1 MGNAYRKNE
10 KYEDM
15 LIRLK
20 NRSQGINI
28 SSRDV
33 PATVHFIVNDKEKV
47 VGTID
52 IRHTLN
58 DNYFARLGHVAYYI
72 KLEERNKCYATE
84 ALKLA
89 LEKLENE
96 YKVTKV
102 LITCLKT
109 NIASRKVIEANG
121 GVFEKEF
128 YDEITNNYIERF
140 WIITNSKQ

>member
-1 MGNAYRKNE
+1 
-10 KYEDM
+10 M
-15 LIRLK
+15 LTRLK

-58 DNYFARLGHVAYYI
+58 DNY
-72 KLEERNKCYATE
+72 
-84 ALKLA
+84 
-89 LEKLENE
+89 
-96 YKVTKV
+96 
-102 LITCLKT
+102 
-109 NIASRKVIEANG
+109 
-121 GVFEKEF
+121 
-128 YDEITNNYIERF
+128 IERF

>member
-1 MGNAYRKNE
+1 
-10 KYEDM
+10 M

-72 KLEERNKCYATE
+72 KLEER
-84 ALKLA
+84 
-89 LEKLENE
+89 
-96 YKVTKV
+96 V
-102 LITCLKT
+102 
-109 NIASRKVIEANG
+109 
-121 GVFEKEF
+121 
-128 YDEITNNYIERF
+128 
-140 WIITNSKQ
+140 

>member
-1 MGNAYRKNE
+1 MHNRKNE

-15 LIRLK
+15 LTRLK

-58 DNYFARLGHVAYYI
+58 DNY
-72 KLEERNKCYATE
+72 
-84 ALKLA
+84 
-89 LEKLENE
+89 
-96 YKVTKV
+96 
-102 LITCLKT
+102 
-109 NIASRKVIEANG
+109 
-121 GVFEKEF
+121 
-128 YDEITNNYIERF
+128 IERF